1 MLVLTR
7 KRNEAIRIG
16 EHIRVIVTRID
27 NQQVRLGIESPPDIT
42 ILREEIYDAV
52 RKGNRAAQHV
62 DMDSVANLLKQQP
75 HKSDE

>member
-16 EHIRVIVTRID
+16 DHIRILVTRIE

-52 RKGNRAAQHV
+52 RKGNRAAQHI
-62 DMDSVANLLKQQP
+62 DMDIVASMLKQQP
-75 HKSDE
+75 QKDGE